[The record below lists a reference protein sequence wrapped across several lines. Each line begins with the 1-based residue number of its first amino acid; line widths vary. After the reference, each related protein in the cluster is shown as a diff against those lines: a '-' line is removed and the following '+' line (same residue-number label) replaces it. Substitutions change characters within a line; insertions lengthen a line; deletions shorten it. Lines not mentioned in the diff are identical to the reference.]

1 MPFIRK
7 SEMLQNDL
15 HASLTLNCK
24 WLHNTEKKNAY
35 QIKIHFILFAPFFF
49 IFSNG
54 SSYRTETSLKGTRER
69 KKVQPEKKECC
80 LTHFKSS

>member
-15 HASLTLNCK
+15 HASLTSNYK

-35 QIKIHFILFAPFFF
+35 QIRIHFILFFPFF
-49 IFSNG
+49 
-54 SSYRTETSLKGTRER
+54 SLYFQMELVIGQKL
-69 KKVQPEKKECC
+69 V
-80 LTHFKSS
+80 